1 MSASINKQI
10 IVGVASLLAAMLASL
25 PPSVAQYWQPPQ
37 APGSAQPPPQM
48 YQLQSSESRALLLP
62 RPYVEYP
69 LMLALGSHGFFEVTP
84 SGSLVFY
91 PVWTAVEPAVM
102 HTILAMMGPTSLVGR
117 RGLYDVTRDGQVRF
131 FLPPAPVLFPQ
142 QRP

>member
-1 MSASINKQI
+1 MSASMNKRI
-10 IVGVASLLAAMLASL
+10 VVGVAVLVGAMLANL
-25 PPSVAQYWQPPQ
+25 PPSIAQSWQPPP
-37 APGSAQPPPQM
+37 APASALPPPQT
-48 YQLQSSESRALLLP
+48 YQLQSAQSQASLLP

-91 PVWTAVEPAVM
+91 PVWTSVEPAVM